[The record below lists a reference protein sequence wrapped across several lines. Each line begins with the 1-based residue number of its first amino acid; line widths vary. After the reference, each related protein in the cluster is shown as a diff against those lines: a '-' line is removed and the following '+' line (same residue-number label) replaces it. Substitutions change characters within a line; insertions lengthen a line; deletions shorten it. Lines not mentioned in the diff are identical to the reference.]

1 MGGID
6 ARKWWRARSDYIAGH
21 GSMAEV
27 AERHG
32 LGLSALKRRAASES
46 WVQARAKMALDVTAK
61 ALDSVMETEI
71 ESVQS
76 RHIRL
81 CRIWDRLLSQ
91 LEKCVM
97 EQEESGSPDRQG
109 LRSLVSIL
117 RELQGLEIPLPAA
130 DVRVTIIDDIP
141 REPRQMSFVV
151 EADEEDAGSGT
162 APEARFALDCDGGPD
177 TLGEAMAGEDLSQP

>member
-71 ESVQS
+71 ESVQT

-141 REPRQMSFVV
+141 ADAVV
-151 EADEEDAGSGT
+151 AGAGKERDAERVTG
-162 APEARFALDCDGGPD
+162 PEGRHGLDCAGRRD
-177 TLGEAMAGEDLSQP
+177 TLREAMAEVFPD